1 LLAAAI
7 KLVNGVDGLW
17 AGDQLLW
24 GLNNPSLPHCSKALV
39 VFYIGHFNAFF
50 LFDLILWLNSSFTE
64 QHWREAEW
72 EAWEA

>member
-39 VFYIGHFNAFF
+39 VFYIGHFYAFFCFF
-50 LFDLILWLNSSFTE
+50 LFF
-64 QHWREAEW
+64 
-72 EAWEA
+72 